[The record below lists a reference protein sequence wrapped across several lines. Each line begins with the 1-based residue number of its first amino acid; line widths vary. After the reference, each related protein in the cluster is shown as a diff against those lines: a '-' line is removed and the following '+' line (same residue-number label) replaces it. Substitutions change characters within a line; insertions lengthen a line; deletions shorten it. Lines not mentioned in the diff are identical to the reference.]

1 MSQHR
6 KPQRTTGAVLRR
18 MKERG
23 EKIAC
28 MTAYDAS
35 FARILEDSGIDVILV
50 GDSLGMVIQGHDT
63 TIPVTLADMV
73 YHTRCVASTVSRALL
88 MADLPFLSYATPAQ
102 AVASAGRLMQEGGA
116 VMVKLEGGPRQ
127 VEIVAHLSDQGIPIC
142 AHLGLQPQRVHK
154 LGGYRVQGRDRQ
166 EAARLLEQAAALQ
179 EVGADLLLLECVP
192 DLLAAEI
199 TQNVEIPVIGIGAG
213 SGCDGQ
219 ILVLQDVL
227 GITPGGAPRFARD
240 FLAGHKDIPGAIG
253 AFVQAVREGSFP
265 ASEHTFSSS

>member
-1 MSQHR
+1 MSQYR
-6 KPQRTTGAVLRR
+6 KSQRITSTALRR

-35 FARILEDSGIDVILV
+35 FARVLEDAGIDVVLV
-50 GDSLGMVIQGHDT
+50 GDSLGMVIQGHDS
-63 TIPVTLADMV
+63 TIPVTLSDMV
-73 YHTRCVASTVSRALL
+73 YHTRCVASMVSRALL
-88 MADLPFLSYATPAQ
+88 MADLPFLSYADPGQ
-102 AVASAGRLMQEGGA
+102 AVANAGRLMQEGGA
-116 VMVKLEGGPRQ
+116 VMVKLEGGARQ
-127 VEIVAHLSDQGIPIC
+127 VEIVTRLSEQGIPVC
-142 AHLGLQPQRVHK
+142 AHLGLQPQKIHK
-154 LGGYRVQGRDRQ
+154 LGGYRVQGRSRHD
-166 EAARLLEQAAALQ
+166 AAQLLEQAASLQ

-199 TQNVEIPVIGIGAG
+199 TQNVAIPVIGIGAG

-240 FLAGHKDIPGAIG
+240 FLSGQKDIPGAIG

-265 ASEHTFSSS
+265 TSEHTFSST